1 VDFLTTPETTSCCSQ
16 SSKINPNQ
24 NIHIAMALLM
34 HAAIYLPC
42 CSFWWQPFSESKQP
56 DIFHANSKLNLD
68 LFGFDWM
75 GLFSGGGFSSIFF
88 SGVF

>member
-1 VDFLTTPETTSCCSQ
+1 MLPS
-16 SSKINPNQ
+16 
-24 NIHIAMALLM
+24 
-34 HAAIYLPC
+34 IYLVVHFGD
-42 CSFWWQPFSESKQP
+42 SLSVRASNQ
-56 DIFHANSKLNLD
+56 IFFMPTVLNLD